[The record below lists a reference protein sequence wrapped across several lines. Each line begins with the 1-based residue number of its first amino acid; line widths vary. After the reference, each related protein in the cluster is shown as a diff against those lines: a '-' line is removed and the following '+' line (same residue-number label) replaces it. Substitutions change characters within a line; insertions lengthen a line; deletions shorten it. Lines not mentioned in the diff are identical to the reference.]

1 MTYAGGHFQQALLF
15 GITKKAGSEVQFAA
29 KTTEVTIEG
38 GKKPISIETLLNG
51 GNLVNLEPGEMLV
64 IKAKIYPAEIDEVD
78 QFFLG
83 DVSDSTQPLSATNA
97 LTMYEFRVAMLWDD
111 GSTSS
116 TASGT
121 TGASDKAFRLYSD
134 NGYMTECVPDTSG
147 KKVIMNVVIEFPPFT
162 SGAVGNLHRQSSD
175 GTAAIG
181 ALAAYT

>member
-1 MTYAGGHFQQALLF
+1 MAYAGGHFQQALLF
-15 GITKKAGSEVQFAA
+15 GITKKAGSEVQCAA

-83 DVSDSTQPLSATNA
+83 DVSDSSQPLSATNA
-97 LTMYEFRVAMLWDD
+97 LTMYEFRVAMLWDN

-162 SGAVGNLHRQSSD
+162 PAGVGNLHRQSSD